1 METILNVLSVFGG
14 LAMFLYGMALMSE
27 GLQKSAGDRLRTF
40 MAKMTSNA
48 PKQIFTGTIVTA
60 LVQSS
65 SATTIMVVSFVN
77 AGLLTLGNSIG
88 VIMGAN
94 IGTTLTAW
102 VTALGFSVNIALFA
116 VPMMAFGYLMHSSK
130 KSTLKNLGQF
140 LMGFAVMYVGLT
152 FMKDCANELIGPKGV
167 FIDQMENF
175 FSSINDWGFGS
186 VLLFM
191 LAGAVLTIVLQ
202 ASSATMAITMLLAAS
217 GLIGFELAV
226 AMVLGENIGTT
237 ITANLAASIAN
248 TSAKRAARAHT
259 IFNIIGVIWVL
270 CLFVP
275 IVALIC
281 NIMDAIGFANPM
293 TLDLEGLSAAVDTA
307 KEAAAPEAVYSSY
320 LSQVA
325 VDPTVTVEAVKE
337 AANVEVS
344 SAEAAFTAAKD
355 AMLYG
360 VAMLH
365 TLFNVTN
372 TLILIW
378 FVPLIEK
385 AVIWLVKEPKG
396 EHEVFRLKYISG
408 GPLSTAELSLN
419 EAQQE
424 IVHFAEI
431 CRNGFGYIR
440 DAINEQD
447 PDKFDELNDK
457 LIKYE
462 EITDRIEFEIASYLN
477 DVSKNEISEEA
488 KERIKAMYKIIGE
501 MESLGD
507 SGESIGRIL
516 KRKNIHGKSFDKP
529 LLDRLNKMMDLVQ
542 KGYDVM
548 IENLK
553 NNNLRDITNAEN
565 CEYNINEYRNYM
577 REEHIVNI
585 ENNSYNYLTGVYYV
599 DVLSELEKI
608 GDFLIN
614 ISQATKGKYE
624 YEN

>member
-1 METILNVLSVFGG
+1 MTTILNVLSVLGG

-27 GLQKSAGDRLRTF
+27 GLQKSAGDRLRAF

-48 PKQIFTGTIVTA
+48 FKRVLTGTVVTC

-77 AGLLTLGNSIG
+77 AGLLTLGNAIG

-102 VTALGFSVNIALFA
+102 ITSLGFSVNIALFA

-130 KSTLKNLGQF
+130 KATLKNVGQF

-152 FMKDCANELIGPKGV
+152 FMKDCSNAILGQYNTG
-167 FIDQMENF
+167 MMSF
-175 FSSINDWGFGS
+175 FGSINGFGFGS
-186 VLLFM
+186 ILLF
-191 LAGAVLTIVLQ
+191 LIAGAVLTIVLQ

-217 GLIGFELAV
+217 GLIDFKLAV

-237 ITANLAASIAN
+237 ITANIAAAVAN

-270 CLFVP
+270 AVFGP
-275 IVALIC
+275 IVKLIC
-281 NIMDAIGFANPM
+281 VIMESLNFCNPM
-293 TLDLEGLSAAVDTA
+293 EASAQLAAIANGNFEATA
-307 KEAAAPEAVYSSY
+307 E
-320 LSQVA
+320 
-325 VDPTVTVEAVKE
+325 TVEMYK
-337 AANVEVS
+337 NS
-344 SAEAAFTAAKD
+344 L
-355 AMLYG
+355 LYG
-360 VAMLH
+360 IAMLH

-378 FVPLIEK
+378 FTPLIEK

-408 GPLSTAELSLN
+408 GPLSTAELSLQ
-419 EAQQE
+419 EATQE
-424 IVHFAEI
+424 IIHFAEI
-431 CRNGFGYIR
+431 CRNGFGYVR
-440 DAINEQD
+440 EAINEHD
-447 PDKFDELNDK
+447 AEKFDKLNDK

-462 EITDRIEFEIASYLN
+462 EITDRIEYEIATYLN
-477 DVSKNEISEEA
+477 EVSKNEISQESTEQ
-488 KERIKAMYKIIGE
+488 IKAMYKIIGE

-507 SGESIGRIL
+507 SGEAIGRIL
-516 KRKNIHGKSFDKP
+516 KRKEVHGKVFDKTI
-529 LLDRLNKMMDLVQ
+529 LDRLNKMMDLVL
-542 KGYDVM
+542 KAYDVM
-548 IENLK
+548 ID
-553 NNNLRDITNAEN
+553 NLRNPERKDLTAAEN
-565 CEYNINEYRNYM
+565 CEYNINECRNHL

-585 ENNSYNYLTGVYYV
+585 ESDSYNYLTGVYYM
-599 DVLSELEKI
+599 DVLAELEKI

-614 ISQATKGKYE
+614 ISQATVGKYE
-624 YEN
+624 YEK

>member
-1 METILNVLSVFGG
+1 METILNVLSVLGG

-27 GLQKSAGDRLRTF
+27 GLQKSAGDRLRSF
-40 MAKMTSNA
+40 MAKMTSNGF
-48 PKQIFTGTIVTA
+48 KRILTGTAVTA

-77 AGLLTLGNSIG
+77 AGLLTLGNAIG

-102 VTALGFSVNIALFA
+102 VTSLGFSVNIALFA
-116 VPMMAFGYLMHSSK
+116 VPMMAFGFVMHSSK
-130 KSTLKNLGQF
+130 KSTMKNIGQF

-152 FMKDCANELIGPKGV
+152 FMKDCANAVIGPEGQYA
-167 FIDQMENF
+167 DQMQTF
-175 FSSINDWGFGS
+175 FGSINDFGFGS
-186 VLLFM
+186 IILF
-191 LAGAVLTIVLQ
+191 LVAGAILTIVLQ

-217 GLIGFELAV
+217 GLINFELAV

-237 ITANLAASIAN
+237 ITANIAAAVAN

-270 CLFVP
+270 CLFYVIVP
-275 IVALIC
+275 LIC
-281 NIMDAIGFANPM
+281 KVM
-293 TLDLEGLSAAVDTA
+293 TALGW
-307 KEAAAPEAVYSSY
+307 
-320 LSQVA
+320 
-325 VDPTVTVEAVKE
+325 VDPTTASEFLKINADNTARL
-337 AANVEVS
+337 AADPSRRDLVIA
-344 SAEAAFTAAKD
+344 SAETI
-355 AMLYG
+355 AMWKNSLLYG
-360 VAMLH
+360 IAMLH

-372 TLILIW
+372 TLVLIW
-378 FVPLIEK
+378 FTPLIEK
-385 AVIWLVKEPKG
+385 AVCWLVKEPKG
-396 EHEVFRLKYISG
+396 ETEVFRLKYISG

-440 DAINEQD
+440 EGINEQD
-447 PDKFDELNDK
+447 PEKFDKINDK

-462 EITDRIEFEIASYLN
+462 EITDRIEYEIASYLN
-477 DVSKNEISEEA
+477 EVSKNEISEEA

-516 KRKNIHGKSFDKP
+516 KRKNVHEKAFDKP

-553 NNNLRDITNAEN
+553 NDNIKDITNAEN
-565 CEYNINEYRNYM
+565 CEYNINECRNHL

-614 ISQATKGKYE
+614 ISQAAKGKYE

>member
-1 METILNVLSVFGG
+1 MDTILNVLSVLGG

-27 GLQKSAGDRLRTF
+27 GLQKSAGDRLRSF

-77 AGLLTLGNSIG
+77 AGLLSLGNAIG

-102 VTALGFSVNIALFA
+102 VTSLGFSVNIALFA
-116 VPMMAFGYLMHSSK
+116 VPVMFFGFLLHSMK
-130 KSTLKNLGQF
+130 KSSLKNIGQF

-152 FMKDCANELIGPKGV
+152 FMKDCANAIIGPEGAYAEEMKV
-167 FIDQMENF
+167 FF
-175 FSSINDWGFGS
+175 GSINGYGFGS
-186 VLLFM
+186 ILLF
-191 LAGAVLTIVLQ
+191 LVAGAVLTIVLQ

-237 ITANLAASIAN
+237 ITANIAAAVAN

-259 IFNIIGVIWVL
+259 IFNIVGVIWVL
-270 CLFVP
+270 ILFSP

-281 NIMDAIGFANPM
+281 KVMTSLGFADPMTVDMAGLNSAMMDAKAAEGATPESIAVAETAF
-293 TLDLEGLSAAVDTA
+293 LEA
-307 KEAAAPEAVYSSY
+307 K
-320 LSQVA
+320 
-325 VDPTVTVEAVKE
+325 
-337 AANVEVS
+337 N
-344 SAEAAFTAAKD
+344 

-360 VAMLH
+360 IAMLH

-372 TLILIW
+372 TLVLIW

-385 AVIWLVKEPKG
+385 AVVWLVKEPKG

-408 GPLSTAELSLN
+408 GPLSTAELSLD

-440 DAINEQD
+440 EAINETD
-447 PDKFDELNDK
+447 PDKFDALNDK

-462 EITDRIEFEIASYLN
+462 EITDRIEFEIATYLN
-477 DVSKNEISEEA
+477 EVSKEELSQESQERVKA
-488 KERIKAMYKIIGE
+488 KYKIIGE

-507 SGESIGRIL
+507 SGEAIGRIL
-516 KRKNIHGKSFDKP
+516 KRKNVHGKVFDKP

-548 IENLK
+548 VENLK
-553 NNNLRDITNAEN
+553 NQNLRDITNADN
-565 CEYNINEYRNYM
+565 CEYNINECRNHL

-585 ENNSYNYLTGVYYV
+585 ENSSYNYLTGVYYM

-614 ISQATKGKYE
+614 ISQAQKGKYDSQ
-624 YEN
+624 N

>member
-1 METILNVLSVFGG
+1 MTTVLNVLSVLGG

-27 GLQKSAGDRLRTF
+27 GLQKSAGDRLRAF
-40 MAKMTSNA
+40 MAKMTSNSF
-48 PKQIFTGTIVTA
+48 KRVLTGTVVTC

-77 AGLLTLGNSIG
+77 AGLLTLGNAIG

-102 VTALGFSVNIALFA
+102 ITSLGFSVNIALFA
-116 VPMMAFGYLMHSSK
+116 VPMMGFGYLMHCSK
-130 KSTLKNLGQF
+130 KATLKNIGQF

-152 FMKDCANELIGPKGV
+152 FMKDCSNAVLGQYNTG
-167 FIDQMENF
+167 MMSF
-175 FSSINDWGFGS
+175 FGSINGFGFGS
-186 VLLFM
+186 VLLF
-191 LAGAVLTIVLQ
+191 LIAGAVLTIVLQ

-217 GLIGFELAV
+217 GLIDFKLAV

-237 ITANLAASIAN
+237 ITANIAAAVAN

-270 CLFVP
+270 CLFGPV
-275 IVALIC
+275 VKLIC
-281 NIMDAIGFANPM
+281 IIM
-293 TLDLEGLSAAVDTA
+293 EGLNFYN
-307 KEAAAPEAVYSSY
+307 P
-320 LSQVA
+320 
-325 VDPTVTVEAVKE
+325 VEASSQLARIANGEV
-337 AANVEVS
+337 AATAGDVEVYKNS
-344 SAEAAFTAAKD
+344 L
-355 AMLYG
+355 LYG
-360 VAMLH
+360 ISMLH

-372 TLILIW
+372 TLVLIW
-378 FVPLIEK
+378 FTPLIEK
-385 AVIWLVKEPKG
+385 AVCWLVKEPKG
-396 EHEVFRLKYISG
+396 ETEVFRLKYISG
-408 GPLSTAELSLN
+408 GPLSTAELSLQ

-424 IVHFAEI
+424 LIHFAEI
-431 CRNGFGYIR
+431 CRNGFGYVR
-440 DAINEQD
+440 DAVNEQD
-447 PDKFDELNDK
+447 PDKFDKLNDK

-462 EITDRIEFEIASYLN
+462 EITDRIEYEIATYLN
-477 DVSKNEISEEA
+477 EISKNEISQEA
-488 KERIKAMYKIIGE
+488 TEQIKAMYKIIGE

-507 SGESIGRIL
+507 SGEAIGRIL
-516 KRKNIHGKSFDKP
+516 KRKNVHGKVFDKTI
-529 LLDRLNKMMDLVQ
+529 LDRLNKMMDLVQ

-553 NNNLRDITNAEN
+553 NNNLKEITNAEN
-565 CEYNINEYRNYM
+565 CEYNINECRNHL

-585 ENNSYNYLTGVYYV
+585 ESNSYNYLTGVYFM

-614 ISQATKGKYE
+614 ISQAVVGKYE

>member
-1 METILNVLSVFGG
+1 MTTVLNVLSVLGG

-27 GLQKSAGDRLRTF
+27 GLQKSAGDRLRAF

-48 PKQIFTGTIVTA
+48 FKRVLTGTVVTC

-77 AGLLTLGNSIG
+77 AGLLTLGNAIG

-102 VTALGFSVNIALFA
+102 ITSLGFSVNIALFA
-116 VPMMAFGYLMHSSK
+116 VPMMGFGYLMHCSK
-130 KSTLKNLGQF
+130 KATLKNVGQF

-152 FMKDCANELIGPKGV
+152 FMKDCSNAVLGQYNTG
-167 FIDQMENF
+167 MMSF
-175 FSSINDWGFGS
+175 FGSINGFGFGS
-186 VLLFM
+186 VLLF
-191 LAGAVLTIVLQ
+191 LFAGAVLTIVLQ

-217 GLIGFELAV
+217 GLIDFKLAV

-237 ITANLAASIAN
+237 ITANIAASVAN

-270 CLFVP
+270 CLLGPV
-275 IVALIC
+275 VKLIC
-281 NIMDAIGFANPM
+281 VIM
-293 TLDLEGLSAAVDTA
+293 EGLNFYDPMEASSKLAMIANGEIAADA
-307 KEAAAPEAVYSSY
+307 
-320 LSQVA
+320 SQM
-325 VDPTVTVEAVKE
+325 EIYK
-337 AANVEVS
+337 NS
-344 SAEAAFTAAKD
+344 L
-355 AMLYG
+355 LYG
-360 VAMLH
+360 ISMLH

-372 TLILIW
+372 TLVLIW
-378 FVPLIEK
+378 FTPLIEK
-385 AVIWLVKEPKG
+385 AVCWLVKEPKG
-396 EHEVFRLKYISG
+396 ETEVFRLKYISG
-408 GPLSTAELSLN
+408 GPLSTAELSLR

-424 IVHFAEI
+424 LIHFAEI
-431 CRNGFGYIR
+431 CRNGFGYVR
-440 DAINEQD
+440 DAVNEQD
-447 PDKFDELNDK
+447 PDKFDKLNDK

-462 EITDRIEFEIASYLN
+462 EITDRIEYEIATYLN
-477 DVSKNEISEEA
+477 EVSKNEISQEA
-488 KERIKAMYKIIGE
+488 TEQIKAMYKIIGE

-507 SGESIGRIL
+507 SGEAIGRIL
-516 KRKNIHGKSFDKP
+516 KRKNVHGKVFDKTI
-529 LLDRLNKMMDLVQ
+529 LDRLNKMMDLVQ

-553 NNNLRDITNAEN
+553 NNNLKEISNAEN
-565 CEYNINEYRNYM
+565 CEYNINECRNHL

-585 ENNSYNYLTGVYYV
+585 ESNSYNYLTGVYFM

-614 ISQATKGKYE
+614 VSQAIVGKYE